1 MAILIKFLV
10 LMENF
15 RNDGVEE
22 RYSVLIKLGNLT
34 DADRFFSNL
43 NGKKFSPSEV
53 RELLFPSF
61 I

>member
-1 MAILIKFLV
+1 M
-10 LMENF
+10 
-15 RNDGVEE
+15 EE
-22 RYSVLIKLGNLT
+22 RYSVLIKLGNLI
-34 DADRFFSNL
+34 DADKFFSNL